1 MAGVNY
7 RNTWHVRSPTFQIW
21 ASPRNVMKLTSR
33 FLIMR
38 SLSACAT
45 TFYFSRW
52 HSFSIFHKFNI
63 ELDVFECFVKAT
75 FCNFSFVC
83 YSYSCCN
90 QTVASCECKV
100 IPKVLVTFDVE
111 LRGQFAVARCRYK

>member
-1 MAGVNY
+1 
-7 RNTWHVRSPTFQIW
+7 
-21 ASPRNVMKLTSR
+21 
-33 FLIMR
+33 
-38 SLSACAT
+38 
-45 TFYFSRW
+45 
-52 HSFSIFHKFNI
+52 SFSIFHKFNI

-83 YSYSCCN
+83 YIFSSCN

-111 LRGQFAVARCRYK
+111 LRGQFAVARCRYKVMHMRRAVTMATQFIQYELCCTFWWATVSNWHCRLSDILTIGIA